1 MDPVFSSSLK
11 ISRPLENRKIKEE
24 KTKAIIMLLQKS
36 YLCKYHMKYYPSY
49 NKNDTRWHR
58 GRRQERLVRCSI
70 ASFWGEGN

>member
-49 NKNDTRWHR
+49 NKNDTR
-58 GRRQERLVRCSI
+58 
-70 ASFWGEGN
+70 